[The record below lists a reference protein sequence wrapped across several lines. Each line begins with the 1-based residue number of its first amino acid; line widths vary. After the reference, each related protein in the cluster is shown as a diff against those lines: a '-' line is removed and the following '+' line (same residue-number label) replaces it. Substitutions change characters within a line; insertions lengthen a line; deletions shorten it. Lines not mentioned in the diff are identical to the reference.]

1 MALRRPGGDDGAFEG
16 DFFDGHAFPGVF
28 GGTVFDGGM
37 AVGTVESL
45 GADPDAVALI
55 EMESDFDGAGFA
67 YGELVEAVGDV
78 VGVAEIEAAGD
89 DGEGDGF
96 GDLVAVTGDAE
107 FVGAGGGGAE
117 VGDDGAG
124 ETAVIEDDDGAVG
137 LFEPMFAD
145 GFLVAVAF

>member
-16 DFFDGHAFPGVF
+16 DFFDGHAFARVF
-28 GGTVFDGGM
+28 VGTVFDGGM
-37 AVGTVESL
+37 AVGAVESL

-55 EMESDFDGAGFA
+55 EMEGDFDSAGCA
-67 YGELVEAVGDV
+67 DGELVEAVGEV

-124 ETAVIEDDDGAVG
+124 FRSNI
-137 LFEPMFAD
+137 
-145 GFLVAVAF
+145 